1 MSHYVIHIREN
12 DGIFQSVDCLV
23 IFNGILLPSKPQT
36 LEEANNQIPES
47 NGTVTKPTQ
56 ESSNL
61 SDHKLKL
68 VHKELQDNN
77 NYRNRPLF
85 KKALFITTGPA
96 TFKCNTISNN
106 VGHLTKNSQK
116 TKGLAPGSNL
126 LPVTDTMSCKWRE
139 RALSKTVP
147 KEYQQQMPRE
157 EPTMMRDSESSPN
170 CSYVVIG
177 MEMVIQ
183 VSARINCDEKGQS
196 HPNQALKTMNQP
208 RLLIFPQIPNL
219 PGLPPVRQVEFQI
232 DLIPGTT
239 PVARAPYRLAPSE
252 MQELCNQLQD
262 LSDQGFIRPSTSPW
276 GALVLF
282 VKKKEGSFR
291 MCIDYQELNKFT
303 IKNRYP
309 LPRIDDLFDQ
319 LQGSSVYSKIDL
331 RSGYHQLRVRDED
344 IPKTAFRTRYGHYEF
359 QAMPFGLT
367 NAPAIFMDLMD
378 HVNKAR
384 DFGKGWE
391 KHLPLVEFS
400 YNNSY
405 HASIK
410 AAPFEAL
417 YGRKCRSPVCWADRN
432 YANIRRKPLECQVG
446 DRVMLKV
453 SPRKGVIR
461 FKKQGKLNPR
471 YIVPF
476 KILEWIGLVVYK
488 LELLEELSNIH
499 STFHVSNLK
508 KCLSDESLVIPM
520 KELRLDHK
528 LNFVED
534 LVEIINREV
543 KQLKQSR
550 IPIVKVRWNSK
561 RGPEFTWECE
571 DQIRAKYP
579 HLFSNIT
586 PASN

>member
-208 RLLIFPQIPNL
+208 R
-219 PGLPPVRQVEFQI
+219 VENSQI

-276 GALVLF
+276 GALSYF
-282 VKKKEGSFR
+282 QKER
-291 MCIDYQELNKFT
+291 
-303 IKNRYP
+303 
-309 LPRIDDLFDQ
+309 RIL
-319 LQGSSVYSKIDL
+319 
-331 RSGYHQLRVRDED
+331 
-344 IPKTAFRTRYGHYEF
+344 
-359 QAMPFGLT
+359 
-367 NAPAIFMDLMD
+367 
-378 HVNKAR
+378 
-384 DFGKGWE
+384 
-391 KHLPLVEFS
+391 
-400 YNNSY
+400 
-405 HASIK
+405 
-410 AAPFEAL
+410 
-417 YGRKCRSPVCWADRN
+417 
-432 YANIRRKPLECQVG
+432 
-446 DRVMLKV
+446 
-453 SPRKGVIR
+453 
-461 FKKQGKLNPR
+461 
-471 YIVPF
+471 
-476 KILEWIGLVVYK
+476 
-488 LELLEELSNIH
+488 
-499 STFHVSNLK
+499 
-508 KCLSDESLVIPM
+508 
-520 KELRLDHK
+520 
-528 LNFVED
+528 
-534 LVEIINREV
+534 
-543 KQLKQSR
+543 
-550 IPIVKVRWNSK
+550 
-561 RGPEFTWECE
+561 
-571 DQIRAKYP
+571 
-579 HLFSNIT
+579 
-586 PASN
+586 